1 MLMNKIQHSLVVA
14 LAAGGSMLTA
24 APKAL
29 AIDFPVVEP
38 VGTNISILTVL
49 GNIANW
55 MFGLAGALAVLFL
68 IYGGITYIVGGAK
81 AEETAK
87 KLIMN
92 SIIGLVVIALAYVL
106 AQLAIDLVTGQF

>member
-1 MLMNKIQHSLVVA
+1 MNKIKHYIGVA
-14 LAAGGSMLTA
+14 LAIGSSFLITPKVFA
-24 APKAL
+24 APT
-29 AIDFPVVEP
+29 FPVIDP
-38 VGTNISILTVL
+38 VPADTDLLLVL
-49 GNIANW
+49 GRVADW
-55 MFGLAGALAVLFL
+55 LFLVAGALAVLFL

-106 AQLAIDLVTGQF
+106 AQFSINLVTG

>member
-1 MLMNKIQHSLVVA
+1 MFMNKIKHYIGVV
-14 LAAGGSMLTA
+14 LAAGSSLLV
-24 APKAL
+24 APKAF
-29 AIDFPVVEP
+29 AIKFPEVTP
-38 VGTNISILTVL
+38 VGTNVSILTVL
-49 GNIANW
+49 ENIANW
-55 MFGLAGALAVLFL
+55 LFGLAGALAVLFL

-106 AQLAIDLVTGQF
+106 AQLAIDLVSGTF